1 VVIIMVLKPNH
12 RWLTQGEAQVK
23 CQEGQ
28 PKLTQINVRIKI
40 IINIVSKPKSGLI
53 WGKCSGHRLGRST

>member
-1 VVIIMVLKPNH
+1 MVLKPDH
-12 RWLTQGEAQVK
+12 GWLTRGEAQVK

-40 IINIVSKPKSGLI
+40 IINSVKTQIGVNM
-53 WGKCSGHRLGRST
+53 GKMLRS

>member
-1 VVIIMVLKPNH
+1 MVLKPDH
-12 RWLTQGEAQVK
+12 GWLTQGEVQVK

-28 PKLTQINVRIKI
+28 PKLTQINIRIKV